1 MTTSKPRRIRVE
13 IHVEILVVS
22 TRIRYR
28 NDNVESSSN
37 RRRNDVEST
46 SNPRRIL
53 VEILVESTRNFNKDS
68 NTIIIQNDMDSIS
81 IQHHSCIVIFKDH
94 SFKILI

>member
-1 MTTSKPRRIRVE
+1 MTTSKPHRIRVK
-13 IHVEILVVS
+13 IHVKILVIL

-28 NDNVESSSN
+28 NDNVKLSSN
-37 RRRNDVEST
+37 RRRNNVKST
-46 SNPRRIL
+46 SISRRIL
-53 VEILVESTRNFNKDS
+53 VEILVKSTRNFNKDS